1 MPKDRGSLT
10 SATKAVVDFIIQSD
24 LESFPKEAVGQAKR
38 CLIDGLG
45 VILAGSTDESSIIL
59 RNQVRSQ
66 GGRKE
71 ATVLGTETFRA
82 PAALAARANGT
93 SGHAMDYDDTQLSN
107 SPNRIFGLLTHPTIP
122 PLSAS
127 LAVGEKLSV
136 TGARFVEAF
145 LTGFEVECKIA
156 EAIRPDHY
164 QRGFH
169 SSGTCGVFGAMACAA
184 KLMRLD
190 GKKIEI
196 AVGIAAS
203 LAAGIRVSFG
213 TMTKPLHVGRAAEN
227 GVMAAELASMGYT
240 AGENALDGPWGF
252 FQVLGGGLDE
262 DSLVGALGNPHSILD
277 PGVSVKPYPSGSLGH
292 PSMDALLQIVEEH
305 DIRPETIET
314 IVFRAGKNILNPLRY
329 RKATTALEAKFCIP
343 FILSSIVLRRRAGI
357 HEFTDA
363 FVSSPEVERM
373 MERVEIVHDLEIEA
387 KGFDKMRS
395 AVEVRLRNGKSHVQQ
410 AEVYRGG
417 PERPLT
423 RGELHGK
430 FTECAGIVLE
440 DDAVRAGLDLIKSI
454 DEQESIAPLITTLA
468 PRGGT
473 G

>member
-1 MPKDRGSLT
+1 MPKDRRSPTG
-10 SATKAVVDFIIQSD
+10 ATEAVVDFIIRSD
-24 LESFPKEAVGQAKR
+24 LERFPQEAVGQAKR

-45 VILAGSTDESSIIL
+45 VILAGSTDESSTIL
-59 RNQVRSQ
+59 RNQIRSQ
-66 GGRKE
+66 GGTEE
-71 ATVLGTETFRA
+71 ATVLGTEVFRA
-82 PAALAARANGT
+82 PAGLAARANGT

-107 SPNRIFGLLTHPTIP
+107 SPDRIFGLLTHPTIP
-122 PLSAS
+122 PLAAS

-169 SSGTCGVFGAMACAA
+169 SSGTCGVFGATACAA

-190 GKKIEI
+190 GKEIEM

-227 GVMAAELASMGYT
+227 GVTAAELASMGYT

-252 FQVLGGGLDE
+252 FQVFGGGLDE
-262 DSLVGALGNPHSILD
+262 DKLVDALGNPHSILN

-292 PSMDALLQIVEEH
+292 PSMDALLHIVEEY
-305 DIRPETIET
+305 DIKPEAIET
-314 IVFRAGKNILNPLRY
+314 IVFRAGKNILHPLRY
-329 RKATTALEAKFCIP
+329 REATTALEAKFCIP

-363 FVSSPEVERM
+363 FVSSPEVKRM

-387 KGFDKMRS
+387 RGFDKMRS
-395 AVEVRLRNGKSHVQQ
+395 AVEIHLQDGTSHVRR

-423 RGELHGK
+423 REELHGK
-430 FTECAGIVLE
+430 FTECTGLLLE
-440 DDAVRAGLDLIKSI
+440 GGAIRAGLEIIESI
-454 DEQESIAPLITTLA
+454 EEQESLAPLITTLA
-468 PRGGT
+468 AGGGT